1 MYFITMA
8 GHSAAGSSTAETQS
22 NQIQTNVIKTMIL
35 VSTFYAAAWLPINV
49 YYVYFIVNP
58 NATFISSQYYVA
70 VFLSFFYTC
79 TNPFIYVMK
88 FDPVKKVL
96 RNMIFCKKTVDQQA
110 AAGGT

>member
-1 MYFITMA
+1 MA